1 MVNIL
6 AGYYETEILNK
17 YTKANFDN
25 IYKDLLTI
33 HWDISY
39 EFDDGENLEKS
50 ISDLNLSDEYK
61 KALGVLGDGMER
73 TLVIVEGEE
82 ETK

>member
-25 IYKDLLTI
+25 IYKELLA
-33 HWDISY
+33 
-39 EFDDGENLEKS
+39 N
-50 ISDLNLSDEYK
+50 
-61 KALGVLGDGMER
+61 
-73 TLVIVEGEE
+73 
-82 ETK
+82 

>member
-1 MVNIL
+1 MIGWAAYL
-6 AGYYETEILNK
+6 EI
-17 YTKANFDN
+17 
-25 IYKDLLTI
+25 
-33 HWDISY
+33 
-39 EFDDGENLEKS
+39 E
-50 ISDLNLSDEYK
+50 SDEYK